1 MPAGINRKVDM
12 RGLVLQVAGIEEKP
26 TASANKTILAGST
39 KTLLNSD
46 SGAYVQLDQLAGS
59 TVTLPAGATTSLPN
73 GAQIGTKFTFNVSTV
88 PTSNNHIVKVA
99 NANDIFMGVV
109 ETIDTSTGAL
119 APFGTAAASDTIT
132 LNRSTTGGVRTGE
145 TFTLEYVATNRWLI
159 TGLLVI
165 NGVAATP
172 FSATV

>member
-26 TASANKTILAGST
+26 TGSANKTIASGST

-46 SGAYVQLDQLAGS
+46 SGAYVQLDTLTGS
-59 TVTLPAGATTSLPN
+59 TVTLPAGATTALPN
-73 GAQIGTKFTFNVSTV
+73 GAAIGTKFTFTVSVV

-99 NANDIFMGVV
+99 NANDIMMGVM

-132 LNRSTTGGVRTGE
+132 LNRSTTGGVRVGE
-145 TFTLEYVATNRWLI
+145 TFTVEYVGTNRWVVW
-159 TGLLVI
+159 GCLVI